1 MKRFTRILTLL
12 LVALAVF
19 SLAACSDNSSSSES
33 EATTA
38 VTEGTVDEKEKE
50 NETTP
55 KRDVNLSELHAINYD
70 GNDFAGA
77 WHITEREEG
86 DTYNSFTYVFDG
98 DSSAYL
104 MMGSMGYISNYELNP
119 DINQIATQ
127 MMFGI
132 NGKYTYEFSDDKNS
146 VTLTDSKTKKKTT
159 LEKYM
164 SFSCIP
170 LPEADAKIDNN
181 IVGAWKDDSG
191 GFLYFDDQGIM
202 YETQKGLSFTFYNY
216 SAEDGKINTKCFMP
230 DETKASVEYSV
241 DGDTLTYNGYKYE
254 KAETSE
260 LV

>member
-1 MKRFTRILTLL
+1 MKRLMRILTLS
-12 LVALAVF
+12 LACAAAV
-19 SLAACSDNSSSSES
+19 SLAACSNGESSSSEVQ
-33 EATTA
+33 TTA
-38 VTEGTVDEKEKE
+38 AETDATHDEAASDTK
-50 NETTP
+50 TA
-55 KRDVNLSELHAINYD
+55 RDVNLTDLHAINYD
-70 GNDFAGA
+70 GNEFAGA
-77 WHITEREEG
+77 WHITERDEG
-86 DTYNSFTYVFDG
+86 ETYRSFTYVFDG
-98 DSSAYL
+98 DSTCYL
-104 MMGSMGYISNYELNP
+104 MMGSMGYISNYELNT
-119 DINQIATQ
+119 DINQMATQ
-127 MMFGI
+127 MVFGI
-132 NGKYTYEFSDDKNS
+132 NGKYTYEFSDDNNTL
-146 VTLTDSKTKKKTT
+146 TLTDADTKKQTK

-170 LPEADAKIDNN
+170 LPEADAKIDSEL
-181 IVGAWKDDSG
+181 VGAWKDDSG

>member
-1 MKRFTRILTLL
+1 MYIPGRFLTASRPSSTCISSAPYSCST
-12 LVALAVF
+12 LVISIF
-19 SLAACSDNSSSSES
+19 SSF
-33 EATTA
+33 
-38 VTEGTVDEKEKE
+38 
-50 NETTP
+50 
-55 KRDVNLSELHAINYD
+55 RDVNLSELHAINYD

-132 NGKYTYEFSDDKNS
+132 NGKYNYEFSDDKNT

-170 LPEADAKIDNN
+170 LP
-181 IVGAWKDDSG
+181 
-191 GFLYFDDQGIM
+191 L
-202 YETQKGLSFTFYNY
+202 
-216 SAEDGKINTKCFMP
+216 
-230 DETKASVEYSV
+230 
-241 DGDTLTYNGYKYE
+241 
-254 KAETSE
+254 
-260 LV
+260 

>member
-1 MKRFTRILTLL
+1 MKRFTRILTLSL
-12 LVALAVF
+12 AALAVF

-86 DTYNSFTYVFDG
+86 NTYNSFTYVFDG

-132 NGKYTYEFSDDKNS
+132 NGKYNYEFSDDKNT
-146 VTLTDSKTKKKTT
+146 VTLTNS
-159 LEKYM
+159 
-164 SFSCIP
+164 
-170 LPEADAKIDNN
+170 

-191 GFLYFDDQGIM
+191 GFLYFDDQGIL

-216 SAEDGKINTKCFMP
+216 SAGDGKINTKCFMP

>member
-1 MKRFTRILTLL
+1 MKRFTRILTLSL
-12 LVALAVF
+12 AALAVF

-216 SAEDGKINTKCFMP
+216 YAGDGKINTKCFMP
-230 DETKASVEYSV
+230 DETKSSVDYSV

>member
-1 MKRFTRILTLL
+1 MKRFTRILTLSL
-12 LVALAVF
+12 AALAVF

-86 DTYNSFTYVFDG
+86 DTYNSFTYV
-98 DSSAYL
+98 
-104 MMGSMGYISNYELNP
+104 NP

-132 NGKYTYEFSDDKNS
+132 NGKYTYEFSDDNNS

-216 SAEDGKINTKCFMP
+216 SAGDGKINTKCFMP

>member
-1 MKRFTRILTLL
+1 MRYFP
-12 LVALAVF
+12 
-19 SLAACSDNSSSSES
+19 
-33 EATTA
+33 TA

-132 NGKYTYEFSDDKNS
+132 NGKY
-146 VTLTDSKTKKKTT
+146 
-159 LEKYM
+159 
-164 SFSCIP
+164 IP
-170 LPEADAKIDNN
+170 LPEADAKIDNS

-216 SAEDGKINTKCFMP
+216 SAEDGKVSTKCFMP
-230 DETKASVEYSV
+230 DETNGSAEYSV
-241 DGDTLTYNGYKYE
+241 DGDKLTYNNYQYE
-254 KAETSE
+254 RIDSSE